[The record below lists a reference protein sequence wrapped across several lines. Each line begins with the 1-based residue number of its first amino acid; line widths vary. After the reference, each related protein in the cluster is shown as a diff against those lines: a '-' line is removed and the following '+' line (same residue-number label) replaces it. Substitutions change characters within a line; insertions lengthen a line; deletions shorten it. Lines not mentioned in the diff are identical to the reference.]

1 MADKQ
6 EKLSFE
12 EALGQLEQVVQS
24 LEDGELGLNESL
36 EEYQRG
42 VDLLKQC
49 HATLEDA
56 QRKVELLTGV
66 TDGDPETQSIDDSE
80 LDVDEKQASR
90 SQRRTGTS
98 SEEAEESE
106 DESVDVDDS
115 DTLF

>member
-6 EKLSFE
+6 EKISFE

-49 HATLEDA
+49 HATLEDV

-66 TDGDPETQSIDDSE
+66 TDGNPETQLIDDSE
-80 LDVDEKQASR
+80 MDLDEKQASR
-90 SQRRTGTS
+90 SQRRTGNSADETA
-98 SEEAEESE
+98 EAESG
-106 DESVDVDDS
+106 DVDDS

>member
-6 EKLSFE
+6 EKISFE

-66 TDGDPETQSIDDSE
+66 TDGNPETHPSDDSE
-80 LDVDEKQASR
+80 MDLDEKQASR
-90 SQRRTGTS
+90 SQRRTGNSADATA
-98 SEEAEESE
+98 EAESG
-106 DESVDVDDS
+106 DVDDS